1 MLLVVLLL
9 LLFLLVLLLILLL
22 LLLYA
27 QKGINREANQ
37 QLVIHISTIFGE
49 THKMPPHT
57 SGICLK
63 SHIYYDSLKRHMR
76 TKHPTDESEEKVI
89 KRSKKEN
96 DGFCNIVYKEVEVVK
111 ANPDLTEK
119 YPNTNKGKIGFLD
132 ECN

>member
-76 TKHPTDESEEKVI
+76 TKHPTDESEEKAI
-89 KRSKKEN
+89 IRSKEN
-96 DGFCNIVYKEVEVVK
+96 DRFRIFICNICGQVFGSQKHLETHIRHK
-111 ANPDLTEK
+111 K
-119 YPNTNKGKIGFLD
+119 HF
-132 ECN
+132 